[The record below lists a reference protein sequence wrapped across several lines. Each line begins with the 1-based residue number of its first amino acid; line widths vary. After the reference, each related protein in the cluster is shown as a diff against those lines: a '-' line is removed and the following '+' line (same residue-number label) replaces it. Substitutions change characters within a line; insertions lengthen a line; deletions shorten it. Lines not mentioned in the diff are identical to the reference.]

1 MSSPTASCA
10 SGTTASSPIAT
21 APSTWPPVGPPSMP
35 LLRRLPN
42 PKPSRPSSLACSGP
56 MSTAARTVVKDGGA
70 RSEPFRLSLGPPA
83 LRSSDAPPEPNG
95 QEPGFYE
102 VQDEPFRLS
111 APATS
116 TDAATSLLA
125 PAPPIDPSPLQ
136 DHTSGTA
143 QLPDLQRD
151 SEPWPTP
158 RAHRNRLAPPP
169 GALQSPRRIAFDPAV
184 QFNRFY
190 PPCCRTADKILFVR
204 LHSGLRSGWQ
214 RSFGCESR
222 NSQHMGKLSSAQLTN
237 VEATMSHQEY
247 MGIPRLIKQITDIR
261 EALLGLIR
269 TSKVK

>member
-21 APSTWPPVGPPSMP
+21 APSTWPPAGPRSM
-35 LLRRLPN
+35 RRRQRLPN
-42 PKPSRPSSLACSGP
+42 PKRSRPSSLGCSEP
-56 MSTAARTVVKDGGA
+56 MSIAARTVVKDGCA

-102 VQDEPFRLS
+102 VQDEPFRLP

-116 TDAATSLLA
+116 SDPAAGRLA
-125 PAPPIDPSPLQ
+125 PMSPIDPSPLQ

-151 SEPWPTP
+151 SEPWSTP

-169 GALQSPRRIAFDPAV
+169 GALQSPRLIAFDPAV
-184 QFNRFY
+184 QFNRSY

-204 LHSGLRSGWQ
+204 L
-214 RSFGCESR
+214 
-222 NSQHMGKLSSAQLTN
+222 T
-237 VEATMSHQEY
+237 
-247 MGIPRLIKQITDIR
+247 
-261 EALLGLIR
+261 LLLVAAMVF
-269 TSKVK
+269 S